1 VVLTFDGQD
10 PIALDAG
17 TGLRAWGN
25 SLDQRAPFR
34 ATALVT
40 HLHLDHVQGLPFFT
54 PLFRPGARLEIY
66 GPEQEVGSFEKA
78 ITRVFRPPL
87 HPVRPSEIHGSLSF
101 HEMTSGTVAIGNAS
115 VTVRPVPHLGP
126 TIGYRIDHGGSS
138 VAYISDHQAPH
149 DQKAIDPGVLELA
162 ADVDVL
168 IHDAQYT
175 PADWTTKS
183 DWGHCT
189 VPYALRVATT
199 AGARTLAMFHH
210 DPCRHDDAIDGL
222 VAETRSA
229 ADDQCEVIAAREGL
243 VIELP
248 AQPPS
253 APG

>member
-1 VVLTFDGQD
+1 LTFDGQD

-149 DQKAIDPGVLELA
+149 DQKTIDPGVLELA

>member
-1 VVLTFDGQD
+1 M
-10 PIALDAG
+10 
-17 TGLRAWGN
+17 
-25 SLDQRAPFR
+25 
-34 ATALVT
+34 
-40 HLHLDHVQGLPFFT
+40 
-54 PLFRPGARLEIY
+54 
-66 GPEQEVGSFEKA
+66 
-78 ITRVFRPPL
+78 RPPYF
-87 HPVRPSEIHGSLSF
+87 PVHFSELRGDIRF
-101 HEMTSGTVAIGNAS
+101 HDVGDDDFEIGAAK
-115 VTVRPVPHLGP
+115 VKVRPVPHCGP
-126 TIGYRIDHGGSS
+126 TVGYRVDWNGASI
-138 VAYISDHQAPH
+138 AYISDHQAPIGLDTVS
-149 DQKAIDPGVLELA
+149 DQVLELCDG
-162 ADVDVL
+162 ADLLV
-168 IHDAQYT
+168 HDAQYT